1 MIRRFTIGRDRTT
14 DIPVADESVSR
25 FHAEIWLTPDGELV
39 LADRGSSNG
48 TELIR
53 NGQISQLTQGAVLP
67 TDEVRLGA
75 ATFVVKDLIEAIE
88 LKYPGGL
95 TRLPEHA
102 AAATFA
108 PPPLPSPAPA
118 SQAPAGFSIRHPA
131 APPPLPSPPAVPAG
145 IPSGVE
151 VQYPPVPPP
160 LPPTPP
166 GIASGA
172 AGRYPPAAAHPPI
185 PPPFSSPP
193 PLPGSAQ
200 SSPRGADNSLVRCDC
215 GALKTQGQACPRCY
229 KVTS

>member
-67 TDEVRLGA
+67 SDEVRLGA

-88 LKYPGGL
+88 IKYPGGL

-118 SQAPAGFSIRHPA
+118 SHAPAGFSIRHPA
-131 APPPLPSPPAVPAG
+131 APPPLPSPPAVPPG
-145 IPSGVE
+145 IASGVE
-151 VQYPPVPPP
+151 GRYPPVPPP
-160 LPPTPP
+160 LPPAPP
-166 GIASGA
+166 GIASGVVD
-172 AGRYPPAAAHPPI
+172 RYPPAPARPPV
-185 PPPFSSPP
+185 PPPLSSPP

-200 SSPRGADNSLVRCDC
+200 SPPRVPDNSLVRCDC
-215 GALKTQGQACPRCY
+215 GALKTLGQACPRCH
-229 KVTS
+229 KVTP